1 MEVRIPCVWQ
11 VWGIAHAQ
19 VRDDSPESLAQ
30 AITQLLRAGGL
41 PAQESYVEDSLEIDW
56 DGIAGLNPRTLP
68 SLERVR
74 QLVEGK

>member
-11 VWGIAHAQ
+11 VWGIARAQ
-19 VRDDSPESLAQ
+19 VQDSSPESLAQ
-30 AITQLLRAGGL
+30 AITQLIREGGV

-56 DGIAGLNPRTLP
+56 EGIAGLNAGTLP

-74 QLVEGK
+74 RLVEGK

>member
-11 VWGIAHAQ
+11 VWGLARAQ
-19 VRDDSPESLAQ
+19 VHDNSPESLAQ
-30 AITQLLRAGGL
+30 AITQVLREGGL

-56 DGIAGLNPRTLP
+56 DGIAGLNSGTLLP
-68 SLERVR
+68 LERVR

>member
-11 VWGIAHAQ
+11 VWGVARAQ
-19 VRDDSPESLAQ
+19 VQDSSPESLAQ
-30 AITQLLRAGGL
+30 AITQLLREGGL

-56 DGIAGLNPRTLP
+56 EGIAGLNSGTLP
-68 SLERVR
+68 SLEQVR

>member
-11 VWGIAHAQ
+11 VWGVACAQ
-19 VRDDSPESLAQ
+19 VQDGSPESLAQ
-30 AITQLLRAGGL
+30 AITQLLREGGL

-56 DGIAGLNPRTLP
+56 DGIAGLNPGTLP